1 MLKAIINAKIIFEDK
16 IADDLVVIYDE
27 NISQIITK
35 EELLGFDN
43 IETIDID
50 GAYLSAGFI
59 DIHIH
64 GSGGADTMDATFD
77 TLNIISNTVLST
89 GTTSFLATTMTMSSE
104 DIDKALQNVKQN
116 CQKVT
121 GAKIIGVHME
131 GPYINPD
138 MCGAQ
143 DINYIQSPSF
153 EIIDE
158 YHDIIKMITLSPE
171 VEGGYEFI
179 KELKEKYPH
188 IILSIGHS
196 NANYE
201 EAAKSFEAGIS
212 HATHLGNAMSGFHHR
227 NPGVIGAT
235 LNSNIT
241 CDVIADLIHT
251 HKATLELFWKI
262 KKDKL
267 ILITDSMRA
276 GCMKCGEYSLGGQK
290 VIVEE
295 GKAVLENGKLAGSVL
310 KLNEALKNMT
320 KNTDMD
326 LIDAV
331 KSVTTIPAKKLGL
344 NAGRIEVGLSADMVI
359 FDENFD
365 ILMTIIDG
373 KIKYTKGKQCL
384 DG

>member
-1 MLKAIINAKIIFEDK
+1 MPKAIINAKIILEDK
-16 IADDLVVIYDE
+16 IAEDLVVIYDE
-27 NISQIITK
+27 NISQIIIK
-35 EELLGFDN
+35 EELVSYDN

-77 TLNIISNTVLST
+77 ALHTISNTILST
-89 GTTSFLATTMTMSSE
+89 GTTSFLATTMTMSK
-104 DIDKALQNVKQN
+104 DKIVGALENISSNKN
-116 CQKVT
+116 RVT

-131 GPYINPD
+131 GPYINPA

-158 YHDIIKMITLSPE
+158 YNDIIKMITLSPE
-171 VEGGYEFI
+171 VEGGYAFI
-179 KELKEKYPH
+179 KEIKEKYPH

-201 EAAKSFEAGIS
+201 EATKSFDVGIS
-212 HATHLGNAMSGFHHR
+212 HATHLGNAMSGLHHR
-227 NPGVIGAT
+227 NPGVLGAV

-262 KKDKL
+262 KKEKL

-290 VIVEE
+290 VIVEN
-295 GKAVLENGKLAGSVL
+295 GKVVLENGKLAGSVL

-331 KSVTTIPAKKLGL
+331 KSVTVIPAKKLGL
-344 NAGRIEVGLSADMVI
+344 NSGRIAVGLSADMVV

-365 ILMTIIDG
+365 ILMTIVDG
-373 KIKYTKGKQCL
+373 KIKYTKGKQCS